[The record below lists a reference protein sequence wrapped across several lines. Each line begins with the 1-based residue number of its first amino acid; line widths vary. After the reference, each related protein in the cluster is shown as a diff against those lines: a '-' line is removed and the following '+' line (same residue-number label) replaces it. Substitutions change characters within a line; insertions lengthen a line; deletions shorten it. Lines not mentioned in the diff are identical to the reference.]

1 MRKILFILLLFSV
14 STIFAYDKLQDIR
27 YTMGSEYQGRSKMQF
42 GVGLH
47 TSFNSEATV
56 PIQLQG
62 RLSKYFELG
71 TKIILDKQNEWEGNM
86 DIGAKFF
93 FSSGSYIALDGYFG
107 INRDNGGAGIISYGN
122 RHHTAKNFY
131 VDYETRLGLGDA
143 IVYPDGLFKISVGVK
158 PTLRFGEPVI
168 ASIEINTSGSVGE
181 LDEDYKMDLIPKL
194 ELILGNVSIA
204 LEYNIGILL
213 DSNNSRNIIGLY
225 VRYGF

>member
-1 MRKILFILLLFSV
+1 MRRFPLLFLILFAS
-14 STIFAYDKLQDIR
+14 FAYSYDVLQDVR
-27 YTMGSEYQGRSKMQF
+27 YTLGSEYQSIYKLQF

-47 TSFNSEATV
+47 TSFDSEATV

-62 RLSKYFELG
+62 RLSKYFEIG
-71 TKIILDKQNEWEGNM
+71 SKIILEKQNEWEGNM

-122 RHHTAKNFY
+122 RNHTAKNFY
-131 VDYETRLGLGDA
+131 VDYEARIGLGDA
-143 IVYPDGLFKISVGVK
+143 IVYPDGLFKVSVGVK